1 MSEGD
6 SAAVERIIANTI
18 KETARGDPDALAS
31 RIVAALAEAGFLIV
45 SASGRENTARGRQRE
60 ETRQLYRSPNGDT
73 WFLARDPATGSAFV
87 RHQANAPSG
96 GQVTNIE
103 LGAFL
108 SGPRNPEHE
117 ALLRLIGAS
126 ILDPHGAE
134 ADDEPPAANTRG
146 EWSDGELNELGD
158 MLVRGV
164 PMEEIARRLRRDYGE
179 VRDKVA
185 EVGRACRVDRGLR
198 RA

>member
-6 SAAVERIIANTI
+6 CETVERIIANTI
-18 KETARGDPDALAS
+18 NETARGDPAALAA
-31 RIVAALAEAGFLIV
+31 RIVAGLAEAGYRILPGR
-45 SASGRENTARGRQRE
+45 GRENGAPRPQRA

-73 WFLARDPATGSAFV
+73 WFLARDPMTGTAFV

-96 GQVTNIE
+96 GQVTDIE

-108 SGPRNPEHE
+108 SGPGSPEHE

-126 ILDPHGAE
+126 IFNPRGAE
-134 ADDEPPAANTRG
+134 ADDEPLAVNTGR
-146 EWSDGELNELGD
+146 EWSDAEMNALGE

-164 PMEEIARRLRRDYGE
+164 SMEEIAHRLRRDRGE

-185 EVGRACRVDRGLR
+185 EVGRACR
-198 RA
+198 